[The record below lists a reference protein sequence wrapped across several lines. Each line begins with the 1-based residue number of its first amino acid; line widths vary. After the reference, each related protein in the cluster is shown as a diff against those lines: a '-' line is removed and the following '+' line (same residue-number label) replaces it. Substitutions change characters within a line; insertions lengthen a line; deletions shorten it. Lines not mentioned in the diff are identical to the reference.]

1 MQLPEKTSTKQADLQ
16 VWAAIQ
22 SLTTIVEVPIF
33 RQRMMSVI
41 GLSAGRQQTA
51 STAHSAQRTAVLHT
65 KAVVTHDPMLPV
77 SVSSLHFIL
86 DRLDRYC
93 FMFSHR

>member
-33 RQRMMSVI
+33 RQRMSVI

-51 STAHSAQRTAVLHT
+51 STAHSAQQFYSR
-65 KAVVTHDPMLPV
+65 KQ
-77 SVSSLHFIL
+77 
-86 DRLDRYC
+86 
-93 FMFSHR
+93 

>member
-33 RQRMMSVI
+33 RQRMSVI

-51 STAHSAQRTAVLHT
+51 STAHSSF
-65 KAVVTHDPMLPV
+65 THESSSDPRSDAPCV
-77 SVSSLHFIL
+77 S
-86 DRLDRYC
+86 
-93 FMFSHR
+93 